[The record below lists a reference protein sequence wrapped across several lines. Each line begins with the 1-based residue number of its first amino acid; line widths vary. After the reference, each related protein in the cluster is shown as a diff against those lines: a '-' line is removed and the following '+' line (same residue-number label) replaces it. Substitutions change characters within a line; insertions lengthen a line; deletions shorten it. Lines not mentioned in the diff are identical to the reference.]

1 MEYVISSQK
10 VNLQKKKILKG
21 PKKALNL
28 VSSNMMVAYYWF
40 CPEEDELILR
50 EDIILLICLL
60 DGILSIFKWH
70 DFKLD
75 CN

>member
-1 MEYVISSQK
+1 
-10 VNLQKKKILKG
+10 
-21 PKKALNL
+21 
-28 VSSNMMVAYYWF
+28 MVVDYWF

-50 EDIILLICLL
+50 EDIILLIHLL

-75 CN
+75 SN